1 MSIFENKE
9 AMRLY
14 RKFSDEMTQ
23 EQKGVFMAR
32 IQELFDA
39 KCVSEEGEYDCFK
52 ITSDDLMQLATTVA
66 VAN

>member
-14 RKFSDEMTQ
+14 RKFSDEMNQ
-23 EQKGVFMAR
+23 VQKGAFMAK

-39 KCVSEEGEYDCFK
+39 KTVSEDGEYECFK
-52 ITSDDLMQLATTVA
+52 ITSDDVMQLATTVA
-66 VAN
+66 VQK